1 MQLIICNN
9 SIKKKLLNETNTL
22 INRKFM
28 TMKELIN
35 SFYFSYD
42 NATIYYLIDKYNYKY
57 NVAKVYL
64 DNLIYIEDKHYN
76 SDKLNF

>member
-9 SIKKKLLNETNTL
+9 SIKKKLLNESNTL

-35 SFYFSYD
+35 SYYFSYD
-42 NATIYYLIDKYNYKY
+42 DYAIYYLMDKYNYKY
-57 NVAKVYL
+57 NVACVYF
-64 DNLIYIEDKHYN
+64 I
-76 SDKLNF
+76 